1 MVTEYGPGYGR
12 RRAAGPKQFRNGARL
27 GVSLSL
33 SLFSFRWFTIER
45 TVLCVWGDGTPYC
58 KEWGK
63 GSLRGC
69 CCCCCCLPCTLGLG
83 NANGE
88 WRMAMAM
95 RTSEPFKTSGP
106 QSKRTVIA
114 HFASLRGCN
123 IKKKQGSG
131 KKKKKQENKKTLEEA
146 TATTTRKYNIN
157 ANKRRRQN
165 SIWNSLQKVKGSS
178 KGGRAHVEGQL
189 A

>member
-1 MVTEYGPGYGR
+1 MDPDTDEDALLAQSNFATVRVWG
-12 RRAAGPKQFRNGARL
+12 F
-27 GVSLSL
+27 LSL

-63 GSLRGC
+63 GSLGGC
-69 CCCCCCLPCTLGLG
+69 CCCLACTLGLG

-106 QSKRTVIA
+106 QSKRAVIA

-123 IKKKQGSG
+123 IKEKQGSG
-131 KKKKKQENKKTLEEA
+131 KKKKKTRKQENLRRSNSNNNKK
-146 TATTTRKYNIN
+146 I
-157 ANKRRRQN
+157 
-165 SIWNSLQKVKGSS
+165 
-178 KGGRAHVEGQL
+178 
-189 A
+189 